1 LNILILNAGRGWGGI
16 ESHSVTLAS
25 ILAERG
31 YKVFVGCAKDGF
43 VSKNAATSGIPVLD
57 IKVVNS
63 GDVIAIWK
71 IIKAC
76 KEEEIDVIVANLGKE
91 YLPAAI
97 AGAILGIKA
106 MFIRHQVD
114 AIKPFTSWLVSRYV
128 AKVVAV
134 SSVVYDTGVASG
146 IPASKVEMIH
156 NAVDIERFDPGKM
169 NRESVRKGF
178 GFRDGDIVIGFVG
191 KLNHGK
197 GVFELL
203 RAAGSVRRM
212 NPAVKLLFVG
222 EGPERGRLE
231 DEAAGLLPSGSVVF
245 AGYRQDA
252 ERMFAAMDIFVL
264 PSTCREA
271 FGMVLIESMAMAK
284 PVVATM
290 VGGIPEIVEHG
301 VNGLLVPPGDI
312 DALSRAISHY
322 LDNPADARRIAE
334 RGRIDS
340 EKRFSHR
347 TAGDRF
353 VQIIQGIL

>member
-25 ILAERG
+25 ILARRG
-31 YKVFVGCAKDGF
+31 NKVLIGCARGGF
-43 VSKNAATSGIPVLD
+43 VSRNAATSGIPVLD

-63 GDVIAIWK
+63 GDVIAICK
-71 IIKAC
+71 IVKAC
-76 KEEEIDVIVANLGKE
+76 MKEEIDVIVANLGKE

-97 AGAILGIKA
+97 AATVLRKKA
-106 MFIRHQVD
+106 VFIRHQVD
-114 AIKPFTSWLVSRYV
+114 PIKPFTSWLISRYV
-128 AKVVAV
+128 DKVIAV
-134 SSVVYDTGVASG
+134 SSAVYDTLIAGG
-146 IPASKVEMIH
+146 IRESKVEMIH
-156 NAVDIERFDPGKM
+156 NAVDLERFDPGKM
-169 NRESVRKGF
+169 DRESVRRGF
-178 GFRDGDIVIGFVG
+178 GFGEGDIVIGFVG

-222 EGPERGRLE
+222 EGPGRKRLE
-231 DEAAGLLPSGSVVF
+231 DEAAGLLPSESVAF
-245 AGYRQDA
+245 AGYRQDV
-252 ERMFAAMDIFVL
+252 EKMYTAMDIFVL

-271 FGMVLIESMAMAK
+271 FGMVLIESMAMAR
-284 PVVATM
+284 PVVATI

-322 LDNPADARRIAE
+322 LDNPADARRFAE
-334 RGRIDS
+334 RGRIDA
-340 EKRFSHR
+340 EERFSQCA
-347 TAGDRF
+347 AGDRF
-353 VQIIQGIL
+353 VQIIQDIL